1 MVVKAKGESFPLS
14 SCALSSGDK
23 FVFMCC
29 SFTFVE
35 GLTGQTEAW
44 AAVVSLQLM
53 GGLLGG
59 CEAWRAQ
66 LLVGVLWGGGGGGGG
81 GAVWVGVDW

>member
-53 GGLLGG
+53 GGCWGAARPGGRSYLLGFYG
-59 CEAWRAQ
+59 VEGVEEVEEQCE
-66 LLVGVLWGGGGGGGG
+66 
-81 GAVWVGVDW
+81 

>member
-1 MVVKAKGESFPLS
+1 MVKAKGESFPLS

-35 GLTGQTEAW
+35 GLTGD
-44 AAVVSLQLM
+44 
-53 GGLLGG
+53 
-59 CEAWRAQ
+59 
-66 LLVGVLWGGGGGGGG
+66 G
-81 GAVWVGVDW
+81 GAVRGLRGLEGAVTCWGFMGWRRWRSGVSRS